1 MRTTLPLAILVA
13 LAAVLLNI
21 PPAAAHGAG
30 QAPLDYYAR
39 ILEEEGDDCGAHG
52 TGNAAGNCRGA
63 DDLVAFD
70 LSERDFG
77 AGLELVVRFWFNK
90 GTAFPLTDS
99 VQFKANGFQKTLSI
113 QSKDGQ
119 AYASESGFQSVGPV
133 QSRGTDRYSVDA
145 VASFSSLGISAG
157 QSLTDFRVESKSG
170 SNLGDFMPG
179 SCKANFGT
187 DCTIDP
193 ETTRDVDY
201 TLRGASYYASLTA
214 PSQTIQVAEG
224 SDSAIVNVE
233 VAGQLASSKQTITV
247 SLQGLDGASGGFHH
261 GAHGDNEPYQSTATV
276 SLTGRQSTN
285 LHLRL
290 HGEQAGTSG
299 TLTLLLTTDLGG
311 RTTAIIPYTVTEP
324 SVQTSSEANHSGHT
338 SSSKGSPA
346 AAAPL
351 VGLALLGLAL
361 RRRS

>member
-13 LAAVLLNI
+13 LAAL
-21 PPAAAHGAG
+21 PAALAHGA
-30 QAPLDYYAR
+30 PSPVDYQSRVLADDN
-39 ILEEEGDDCGAHG
+39 DDCGGDGAVSA
-52 TGNAAGNCRGA
+52 TGNCRGSH
-63 DDLVAFD
+63 DLIALDIQERDLGSGLD
-70 LSERDFG
+70 LSF
-77 AGLELVVRFWFNK
+77 RFWFNK
-90 GTAFPLTDS
+90 GATYPITDTLT
-99 VQFKANGFQKTLSI
+99 FKAGGVAKTLAI
-113 QSKDGQ
+113 KTINDQSF
-119 AYASESGFQSVGPV
+119 AVEAGFASVGAPHDIGDEGRFWV
-133 QSRGTDRYSVDA
+133 EATVK
-145 VASFSSLGISAG
+145 ASALGIG
-157 QSLTDFRVESKSG
+157 VGTELKEFRVESKAG

-179 SCKANFGT
+179 GCKTSLGT
-187 DCTIDP
+187 DCAGTDTSTRFSGVY
-193 ETTRDVDY
+193 TT
-201 TLRGASYYASLTA
+201 RGASYYASLTA

-233 VAGQLASSKQTITV
+233 VVGQLAFSKQTITV

-261 GAHGDNEPYQSTATV
+261 GAHGDNDPYEPTATV
-276 SLTGRQSTN
+276 TLTGRQSTN

-290 HGEQAGTSG
+290 HGDQAGASG

-311 RTTAIIPYTVTEP
+311 RTTATIPYTVTEP
-324 SVQTSSEANHSGHT
+324 SAQTSSDGGHVGHT